1 VSSVAAGRGA
11 GAPPLLGRR
20 PPSLDLFEPAARRE
34 EERRRAEEALRR
46 SEEKYRQ
53 LAEGTEA
60 ILWEYHIP
68 SDCWTYVAPQAEK
81 ILGYAPQEWTGL
93 RFWVDHLHKE
103 DREWA
108 KRYCLDCTSRGEP
121 HTFEYRF
128 LAKDGRVVWL
138 RDVVSVELEEG
149 SPVRLRGFMVD
160 VTRSK
165 ELEQLKE
172 DVDRITR
179 HDLKSPLNGI
189 ISMPQILMEEGNLSR
204 KQQEILGDIQG
215 AGQRMLYMINMSLG
229 LYQMERGIYELEP
242 RPVDLLPVLSEVER
256 DLDNLR
262 SGYAIAFSVDVNGSA
277 PIGKASFFVLGE
289 RSLCYS
295 MLSNLVKNAMEASP
309 RGGTVHIAL
318 REGGQGC
325 ARIVVSNQGS
335 IPASLRERFG
345 EKYAT
350 AGKRFGTGLGVYSAR
365 LIAET
370 MKGSFIWTTS
380 REQGTSIHITL
391 PRADGAS

>member
-1 VSSVAAGRGA
+1 MVAPILSARLA
-11 GAPPLLGRR
+11 
-20 PPSLDLFEPAARRE
+20 AARRE
-34 EERRRAEEALRR
+34 EERCRAEEALRR

-81 ILGYAPQEWTGL
+81 LLGYPPQEWTGL
-93 RFWVDHLHKE
+93 RFWVDHIHEE
-103 DREWA
+103 DRDWA
-108 KRYCLDCTSRGEP
+108 KRYCLECTCRGEP

-128 LAKDGRVVWL
+128 LARDGRVVWL
-138 RDVVSVELEEG
+138 RDVVSVEMDGGEPL
-149 SPVRLRGFMVD
+149 RLRGFMVD
-160 VTRSK
+160 ITRSK
-165 ELEQLKE
+165 ELERLKE

-204 KQQEILGDIQG
+204 KQKDILRDIQG

-229 LYQMERGIYELEP
+229 LYQMEQGTYELEP
-242 RPVDLLPVLSEVER
+242 KPVDLLPVLSEVER
-256 DLDNLR
+256 DLDTLR
-262 SGYAIAFSVDVNGSA
+262 SGYEIALSLDVEGDA
-277 PIGKASFFVLGE
+277 PRDNTAFFVLGE

-295 MLSNLVKNAMEASP
+295 MLSNLVKNAVEASP
-309 RGGTVHIAL
+309 RGGSVWISL
-318 REGGQGC
+318 REGEQGR
-325 ARIVVSNQGS
+325 ARIVVGNQGS

-350 AGKRFGTGLGVYSAR
+350 VGKRYGTGLGVYSAR

-370 MKGSFIWTTS
+370 MNGTFTWSSS
-380 REQGTSIHITL
+380 REQGTSVHITL
-391 PRADGAS
+391 PLADDDS